1 MGYKV
6 RKTEEGSRRYPDL
19 PGDKKTGYQGPA
31 VPGARDAG
39 AAS

>member
-19 PGDKKTGYQGPA
+19 PGDKTGYQGPA